1 MIFINTLPYK
11 KGMHNQVDH
20 TFLYLRYNYFVIIL
34 HFYQHPCIKI
44 LKAAVP
50 LYDKYTAAHLPVFHN
65 DRLLFLPGQIHLL
78 SSHTPASSAFRN
90 KESFPCAVSFTLP
103 SSSTISICFNT
114 ARQTNWQKFHSP
126 PEKPELLH
134 MDPIVFLE
142 LQIRIILLIY
152 RIVFLLSSQLLS
164 QKVILLF
171 LWGTE
176 TGTWDTHNTDKSLAE
191 E

>member
-1 MIFINTLPYK
+1 MA
-11 KGMHNQVDH
+11 H
-20 TFLYLRYNYFVIIL
+20 TFSAS
-34 HFYQHPCIKI
+34 HFRSAI
-44 LKAAVP
+44 VP
-50 LYDKYTAAHLPVFHN
+50 AYDKYTAAHLPVFHN
-65 DRLLFLPGQIHLL
+65 NPSVFLPEQIHPIL
-78 SSHTPASSAFRN
+78 SHIPASSAFRN

-114 ARQTNWQKFHSP
+114 ARQTNRQKFYSP
-126 PEKPELLH
+126 PEKPELLQ

-142 LQIRIILLIY
+142 LQIRIILLIC